1 MSAKFEGPLSL
12 REVVKLALQEDIG
25 EGDVTTAMFQGARR
39 PARACFIPKAAGRM
53 SGGEIVR
60 EVFRQLDV
68 KSRVTQ
74 HVTDGTDFRA
84 GETLITVHGDLSALL
99 QGERTALNFLQR
111 LCGIATL
118 TREYVMAIGKAANR
132 IGIFDTRKTTPL
144 LRALEKKAVRDGGG
158 QNHRFG
164 LFDMV
169 LIKNNHIDAAG
180 GVGAAVRALIEK
192 GVLPRKGLRVCIEA
206 RTLDEAVEALMVGA
220 DIIMLDNMETE
231 VIWKCLKALRDKSR
245 QLELDM
251 PEIEISGGI
260 TIEDVKRLKRLPIQ
274 RISVGRLTHSAPALD
289 ISMRIDATTCR

>member
-1 MSAKFEGPLSL
+1 MAMRYECPFSTHELV
-12 REVVKLALQEDIG
+12 ELALREDIG
-25 EGDVTTAMFQGARR
+25 DGDITTAMFQGARR
-39 PARACFIPKAAGRM
+39 RARGCFIAKSAGRM
-53 SGGEIVR
+53 SGGGIVR
-60 EVFRQLDV
+60 EVFRHLDA

-74 HVTDGTDFRA
+74 HIADGADFCP
-84 GETLITVHGDLSALL
+84 GETLITVHGNLSALL
-99 QGERTALNFLQR
+99 QGERTALNFLQH

-118 TREYVMAIGKAANR
+118 TREYVKALGKAANR

-180 GVGAAVRALIEK
+180 GVSAAVRALIEK

-206 RTLDEAVEALMVGA
+206 RTLDEAVEALLAGS
-220 DIIMLDNMETE
+220 DILMLDNMETE
-231 VIWKCLKALRDKSR
+231 AIRECLRTLQRKCRE
-245 QLELDM
+245 LELDM

-260 TIEDVKRLKRLPIQ
+260 TLEDVKRLKQLPIQ

-289 ISMRIDATTCR
+289 ISMRIDETK